1 MNFYPFHIGDY
12 ASHTRHLSL
21 MEDLAYR
28 RLLDLYYTTERA
40 LNGSSTDVARR
51 IGMLAEQA
59 AVEYVLKEFFEP
71 LEDGSGYQNKRCDEE
86 IAKFTAKKVQASQ
99 AGKASAERRFNA
111 RSTDV
116 QPTKN
121 QEPRT
126 KNQKEKSIVGQ
137 APDVSPRSEL
147 KGKAKELLGFLN
159 AKTGRNFEPVAVNLE
174 RIEARLKEGASF
186 DDCKSII
193 AKKCGEWSADEK
205 MAQYLR
211 PATLFN
217 REKFWSYHGQLEAM

>member
-126 KNQKEKSIVGQ
+126 NNQEKNLTTTAAAEKTRRQPVKKIAFRTEGQ
-137 APDVSPRSEL
+137 G
-147 KGKAKELLGFLN
+147 KG
-159 AKTGRNFEPVAVNLE
+159 TSRIPE
-174 RIEARLKEGASF
+174 RQDRAEF
-186 DDCKSII
+186 
-193 AKKCGEWSADEK
+193 
-205 MAQYLR
+205 
-211 PATLFN
+211 
-217 REKFWSYHGQLEAM
+217 

>member
-51 IGMLAEQA
+51 IGMLAEQG

-126 KNQKEKSIVGQ
+126 NNQEKNLTTTAAAEKTRRQPVKKIAFDLETGAFQGITVE
-137 APDVSPRSEL
+137 DEL
-147 KGKAKELLGFLN
+147 RWQDAYPAVPIPPEISRAAAWLKANPANKKSNCERFL
-159 AKTGRNFEPVAVNLE
+159 VNWFS
-174 RIEARLKEGASF
+174 RAQDKAARV
-186 DDCKSII
+186 
-193 AKKCGEWSADEK
+193 
-205 MAQYLR
+205 R
-211 PATLFN
+211 
-217 REKFWSYHGQLEAM
+217 